1 MFKRLCR
8 AAIVVLALAAVH
20 NVVYAQ
26 VGLPA
31 PPDSLWVTIQD
42 TIRMCRIV
50 GGDTLPASMISPGYR
65 YQMVYPPYS
74 STYYAVSECKHNGE
88 VLKLATWVHNR
99 RVHAP
104 AELLTFNS
112 RTEYFPVVA
121 GDTISFYRG
130 LRWIDP
136 SNNRQDTTN
145 YYSLDTLDMVMHL
158 VRVSDGMPI
167 QLDSL
172 TVLPQVPAGR
182 PVIYGERPIMAL
194 VRYRVPSIFDG
205 DSVFIGITVRARGQ
219 GAYHWIRRDV
229 ITTGASAKLTSAG
242 VVAYLNLYD
251 RMRYGGAFERRNVE
265 DLTRAVNQGGHI
277 QVVPVDSRSVRIS
290 VALSDMPGA
299 QAVIYDAVGRLAA
312 RGDGS
317 EFVFTAP
324 AAGTYY
330 AAIVANGVISSATTI
345 IIKE

>member
-1 MFKRLCR
+1 MFVRLCR
-8 AAIVVLALAAVH
+8 VVIVVLALTAVH
-20 NVVYAQ
+20 HVVYAQ
-26 VGLPA
+26 EGLPA

-50 GGDTLPASMISPGYR
+50 GSDTLSASMISSGYR
-65 YQMVYPPYS
+65 YQMAYPPYS
-74 STYYAVSECKHNGE
+74 STYYAVSECTHNGE
-88 VLKLATWVHNR
+88 LLKLAAWVHNR
-99 RVHAP
+99 LVHAP

-112 RTEYFPVVA
+112 RTEYFPVVV
-121 GDTISFYRG
+121 GDTVSFYRG

-136 SNNRQDTTN
+136 SNNRQDTNN
-145 YYSLDTLDMVMHL
+145 YYSLDTLDMVVHL

-172 TVLPQVPAGR
+172 SVLPKVPAGR
-182 PVIYGERPIMAL
+182 PTIYGERPIMAL
-194 VRYRVPSIFDG
+194 VRYAVPPMFDG
-205 DSVFIGITVRARGQ
+205 DSVFIGVTVRARGQ
-219 GAYHWIRRDV
+219 GVYHWMRRDV
-229 ITTGASAKLTSAG
+229 ITTGASAQLTKPQT
-242 VVAYLNLYD
+242 VAYLDFFDQL
-251 RMRYGGAFERRNVE
+251 RYGGAFGRRNVE
-265 DLTRAVNQGGHI
+265 DLARAVTKGGHI

-290 VALSDMPGA
+290 AALSSMPGA
-299 QAVIYDAVGRLAA
+299 QAVIYDAGGRLAA